1 MDKINPKLARSTV
14 TKYQNRN
21 EFNRGQKTIEN
32 INKTKMFLREDKQID
47 KYLTRQMKKKKDL
60 NKTGNERG
68 DITTYN

>member
-21 EFNRGQKTIEN
+21 ELNRGQKTIEN

-47 KYLTRQMKKKKDL
+47 KYLTRQMKKKKRF
-60 NKTGNERG
+60 K
-68 DITTYN
+68 